1 MESLNTSLSSFN
13 GTAPDQ
19 SAIWQGAFLII
30 ILLIGLPANG
40 FIIWLTGWRL
50 RRRGLSVFILS
61 LASSDFLFL
70 CVMVMQIMETLQGN
84 NWVLGAFMCRL
95 RHFLLD
101 LSYHCSLFLLAAL
114 SVDRCLLVLLPLWY
128 RCHRPLRL
136 STYICLGTWVAASL
150 LSIKGFVFPKLVL
163 FKDGVLACYNDRG
176 KYEWSLRFLEVLLEG
191 FFPFVVMVTT
201 HAVTLARTLRRHTRA
216 PSQFYRIVAATLTV
230 YVLLNLPF
238 QITQLLFLVALEN
251 QELYSRLIPF
261 LIYTGY
267 LINLNTSINPYI
279 YLIFGSNLC
288 TSCSHPT
295 TCDLALALTEDVRK
309 SPGHT
314 PEASSP
320 L

>member
-19 SAIWQGAFLII
+19 SAIWPGAFLII

-40 FIIWLTGWRL
+40 FIIWLIGWRL
-50 RRRGLSVFILS
+50 QRRGLSVFILS

-70 CVMVMQIMETLQGN
+70 CVMVMQIMETLQGD

-150 LSIKGFVFPKLVL
+150 LSIKGFVFPDLVPVNDWL
-163 FKDGVLACYNDRG
+163 LACQNNRG
-176 KYEWSLRFLEVLLEG
+176 KYEWPLRLLEVLVEG
-191 FFPFVVMVTT
+191 FFPFVVMATT

>member
-1 MESLNTSLSSFN
+1 MESLNSSLSPFN
-13 GTAPDQ
+13 ATAPEMPET
-19 SAIWQGAFLII
+19 WQGAFLII

-50 RRRGLSVFILS
+50 RCRGLSVFILS

-70 CVMVMQIMETLQGN
+70 CVMVMQIMETLQGD

-128 RCHRPLRL
+128 HCHRPLRL

-163 FKDGVLACYNDRG
+163 FK
-176 KYEWSLRFLEVLLEG
+176 G

-201 HAVTLARTLRRHTRA
+201 HAVTLAHTLRRHTRA

-261 LIYTGY
+261 LVYTGY

-288 TSCSHPT
+288 TSCSHPKT
-295 TCDLALALTEDVRK
+295 SSLASALTEELGK
-309 SPGHT
+309 SPRHT
-314 PEASSP
+314 PEASFSA
-320 L
+320 